1 MLSLSGR
8 DEGGND
14 LPAELWNRMM
24 LKMERDQS
32 ENLQAKRVEGGSFL
46 RTKPLSGLVSR
57 WAHFGPLK
65 TGRAV
70 TASMLSLA
78 MALGVTACSNDY
90 TVSYLYMTTAQ
101 ALPHGLINAYQ
112 IDYQSGS
119 LLPLADSPIDTGGR
133 NTVGLV
139 VAPNSLFLY
148 TVNNFDS
155 DVVEFAIGTD
165 GKLYPQNTYN
175 ISGSLPTAAAID
187 AAGKFLYVT
196 FTYQNTASGA
206 ELYTPANPGP
216 GGISIFPI
224 NSDNTL
230 GNPTTV
236 NVGRN
241 PVGITTS
248 AVGNFVYVIEQDSA
262 STNNLLGFSEN
273 ATTGALT
280 PLAGVTIN
288 PGNVPSNGFATGA
301 SPSGILEDKTASHLY
316 VTDQALNQVAS
327 YSMGANGIPTPI
339 AGGVALTDARPMSMA
354 FDLSGKY
361 LYVVA
366 YTANA
371 IDGYTLGASG
381 QPVRSSVAASVQ
393 SGTGPTCVTISG
405 APSNANPSHAVYLY
419 TSNALSNNVTAEQ
432 LNPQDGSLDQ
442 VLGGPFSGS
451 ALPTCAVTVPAFPIR
466 NY

>member
-1 MLSLSGR
+1 MK
-8 DEGGND
+8 
-14 LPAELWNRMM
+14 
-24 LKMERDQS
+24 LKPM
-32 ENLQAKRVEGGSFL
+32 
-46 RTKPLSGLVSR
+46 
-57 WAHFGPLK
+57 
-65 TGRAV
+65 GRAG

-90 TVSYLYMTTAQ
+90 TVSYLYMTTAKT
-101 ALPHGLINAYQ
+101 LPHGLINGYQ

-133 NTVGLV
+133 DTVGLV
-139 VAPNSLFLY
+139 VAPNNLFLY
-148 TVNNFDS
+148 TGNNSDS

-175 ISGSLPTAAAID
+175 ISGSLPTGAAID

-224 NSDNTL
+224 NADNTL
-230 GNPTTV
+230 GTPFTV

-248 AVGNFVYVIEQDSA
+248 GAGNFVYVIEQDPVTTTNSTTGN
-262 STNNLLGFSEN
+262 SGTNNLLAFSEN

-288 PGNVPSNGFATGA
+288 PGNVPSLGYA
-301 SPSGILEDKTASHLY
+301 SGPAPSGILEDKTSSHLY
-316 VTDQALNQVAS
+316 VTDQTLNQVAA
-327 YSMGANGIPTPI
+327 YSVGANGIPTPI
-339 AGGVALTDARPMSMA
+339 AGGTAQTEEGPMGMA

-366 YTANA
+366 YTANT

-393 SGTGPTCVTISG
+393 AGTGPTCVTISG

-419 TSNALSNNVTAEQ
+419 TSNALSNNVTGEQ
-432 LNPQDGSLDQ
+432 LNPQDGSLYQ
-442 VLGGPFSGS
+442 VPGEPFGGS
-451 ALPTCAVTVPAFPIR
+451 ALPTCAVTVPAFPLR

>member
-1 MLSLSGR
+1 
-8 DEGGND
+8 
-14 LPAELWNRMM
+14 MM
-24 LKMERDQS
+24 LRPM
-32 ENLQAKRVEGGSFL
+32 
-46 RTKPLSGLVSR
+46 
-57 WAHFGPLK
+57 
-65 TGRAV
+65 GRAV

-90 TVSYLYMTTAQ
+90 TVSYLYMSSSKT
-101 ALPHGLINAYQ
+101 LPHGLINAYQ

-133 NTVGLV
+133 DTVGLV
-139 VAPNSLFLY
+139 VAPNNLFLY

-187 AAGKFLYVT
+187 ASGKFLYVT

-230 GNPTTV
+230 GTPFTV
-236 NVGRN
+236 NAGRN
-241 PVGITTS
+241 PVGITASVQNIT
-248 AVGNFVYVIEQDSA
+248 GTGTTCIIGCQQHFLYVIEQDSA
-262 STNNLLGFSEN
+262 TSTNLLAYSFISSTSSTV
-273 ATTGALT
+273 ATVSGPVT

-288 PGNVPSNGFATGA
+288 PGNVPSTGYATGT
-301 SPSGILEDKTASHLY
+301 SPSGILEDATGTHLY
-316 VTDQALNQVAS
+316 VSDSVSNQIWS
-327 YSMGANGIPTPI
+327 YSIGANGVPVPIDNTSSQPVLAPTEE
-339 AGGVALTDARPMSMA
+339 GPMGMA

-366 YTANA
+366 YTANTIDTYA
-371 IDGYTLGASG
+371 IGPNGFALGSG
-381 QPVRSSVAASVQ
+381 GEPVRLASVPA
-393 SGTGPTCVTISG
+393 GTGPTCVTVSG
-405 APSNANPSHAVYLY
+405 APSNANPSHAEYLY
-419 TSNALSNNVTAEQ
+419 TSNALSNNVTGEQ
-432 LNPQDGSLDQ
+432 LNPQDGSLVQ
-442 VLGGPFSGS
+442 IPGEPFGGS
-451 ALPTCAVTVPAFPIR
+451 ALPTCAVTAPAFPLR
-466 NY
+466 NP

>member
-1 MLSLSGR
+1 MK
-8 DEGGND
+8 
-14 LPAELWNRMM
+14 
-24 LKMERDQS
+24 LKPIS
-32 ENLQAKRVEGGSFL
+32 
-46 RTKPLSGLVSR
+46 
-57 WAHFGPLK
+57 
-65 TGRAV
+65 RAV
-70 TASMLSLA
+70 TASMLFLA

-90 TVSYLYMTTAQ
+90 TVSYLYMTTAKS
-101 ALPHGLINAYQ
+101 LPHGLINGYQ

-119 LLPLADSPIDTGGR
+119 LLPLADSPIDAGGR
-133 NTVGLV
+133 DTVGLV
-139 VAPNSLFLY
+139 VAPNNLFLY

-165 GKLYPQNTYN
+165 GKLYPQHTYN
-175 ISGSLPTAAAID
+175 ISGSLPTGAAID
-187 AAGKFLYVT
+187 AAGKFLYVV

-216 GGISIFPI
+216 GGVSIFPI

-230 GNPTTV
+230 GTPTTV

-241 PVGITTS
+241 PMGITTS

-262 STNNLLGFSEN
+262 STANLLGFSEN
-273 ATTGALT
+273 AATGALT

-288 PGNVPSNGFATGA
+288 PGNVPSIGFASGA
-301 SPSGILEDKTASHLY
+301 APSGILEDRTASHLY
-316 VTDQALNQVAS
+316 ITDQTLNQVAS
-327 YSMGANGIPTPI
+327 YSVGTNGIPTPI
-339 AGGVALTDARPMSMA
+339 AGGTAQTEAAPMGMA

-366 YTANA
+366 YTANT
-371 IDGYTLGASG
+371 IDGFTLGASG

-393 SGTGPTCVTISG
+393 AGTGPTCVTISG

-419 TSNALSNNVTAEQ
+419 TSNALSSNVTAEL

-442 VLGGPFSGS
+442 VQGTPFGGS
-451 ALPTCAVTVPAFPIR
+451 ALPTCAVTVPAFPLR
-466 NY
+466 